1 MNERTFRV
9 LEYGKIT
16 EMLSI
21 RAQSSMGKKLC
32 RELKPSSNLLEVKE
46 RLDETKEAMEVV
58 LKWGSLPLD
67 GIKDISESIRKSKV
81 GFTLNPGE
89 LLGVSDILRCSR
101 RLKAFMRE
109 GSKGE
114 LYPIIYEI
122 VDSLIGI
129 KTLEEEIENAIVS
142 DTEISDKASQKLYGI
157 RRAIRDKNGKI
168 RDRLQSMVQ
177 SYSKYLQDPIVTI
190 RGDRYV
196 IPVKSECKGSV
207 PGLVHDQSS
216 SGSTLFIEPMAVVE
230 LNNEIKELLLKERE
244 EVERILSALTAKVG
258 ENADFLKVN
267 NESLAFLDFLMAKAK
282 FAWDIEGSIPE
293 VNDRGVIN
301 IRAARHPLINK
312 EVVVPIDIKLGET
325 YSALVITGP
334 NTGGKTVTLKTAGL
348 LTLMGM
354 AGLALPSKDNS
365 QISVFNNVY
374 ADIGDEQSIEQSL
387 STFSSHMTNIVDIIK
402 WVDKKSL
409 VLVDELGAGT
419 DPTEGAALAMAIL
432 ENIHSKGARIIATT
446 HYSEIKVFAMEK
458 DGFENASVEFSVE
471 TLRPTYRLLTGI
483 PGKSNAF
490 EISRRLGLRDDIID
504 EAKTKIS
511 KDAAKFEDV
520 IQNLQNKTTAV
531 ERELEETERLK
542 REISELKK
550 EISEKKY
557 KLDTQRDKLVRQAQE
572 EAKKLVKQAKEE
584 ADYILREM
592 NELRMKAS
600 EAASIR
606 EAEEVRKKLKDKL
619 DTMEVKDVDTLE
631 YRDGMVPVDKV
642 KISEEVYVT
651 TLNQKAVV
659 ISEPDSKGE
668 VMVQVGI
675 MKINVP
681 LNKLMRDISKKK
693 EAKKTGGAQ
702 LVRQKVNS
710 VASSID
716 LRGQNLEEA
725 LYNIDKYLDDA
736 YLANLEMVTLIH
748 GKGTGVLREGIQ
760 SALRKHPYVKSIRTG
775 DFGEGGSGVTV
786 VEMKK

>member
-16 EMLSI
+16 EMLST

-67 GIKDISESIRKSKV
+67 GIKDISDSIRKSKV

-244 EVERILSALTAKVG
+244 EIERILSALTAKVG